1 MRAGWHA
8 AGGGRFVEPFQ
19 FLDYIGVAVFAA
31 TGALVA
37 SRKQL
42 DLLGFVWFAAFTG
55 IGGGT
60 LRDLVLGQTPVFWVK
75 EPFYLIV
82 CALIGLIVF
91 FTAHLVES
99 RYRVLLWLDAVGIAA
114 YCVMGAAKGLEAS
127 GSATVAI
134 VTGMMTATFG
144 GIVRDTIA
152 GEKSVILRPEIYVT
166 ATLVGAA
173 VFVLA
178 ARLEMMPP
186 LAEALIAAFAAF
198 AVRAGALHFG
208 WTMPGYRARA
218 GRTEAELQEQG
229 IVRED

>member
-1 MRAGWHA
+1 M
-8 AGGGRFVEPFQ
+8 EPFQ

-127 GSATVAI
+127 GSATVASP
-134 VTGMMTATFG
+134 
-144 GIVRDTIA
+144 
-152 GEKSVILRPEIYVT
+152 K
-166 ATLVGAA
+166 
-173 VFVLA
+173 
-178 ARLEMMPP
+178 
-186 LAEALIAAFAAF
+186 
-198 AVRAGALHFG
+198 
-208 WTMPGYRARA
+208 ARA
-218 GRTEAELQEQG
+218 ATPRRTPSPERME
-229 IVRED
+229 